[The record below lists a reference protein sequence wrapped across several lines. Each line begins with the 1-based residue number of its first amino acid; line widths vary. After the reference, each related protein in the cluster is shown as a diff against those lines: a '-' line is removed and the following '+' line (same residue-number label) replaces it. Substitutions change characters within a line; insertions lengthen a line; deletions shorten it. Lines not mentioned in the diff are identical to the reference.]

1 MIIDSLTSTKV
12 YVEKKGLV
20 TIIGNSSTNNLGLL
34 EVDSNNNK
42 LISNIDSGDTPLY
55 RLSEYNGAG
64 GLMLYNPTTKSIQIA
79 HRGDFLNVGIDFE
92 KGTRYHVGAK
102 LLKATK
108 HRGRVFEIQLARL
121 IVFKVFM
128 DGREIRHYEK
138 TDNSITVIGNDG
150 LMVDDFSEL
159 VIYAYEDTRLFDD
172 TFVGTRKENQSL
184 TPKEFAISSSNS
196 FEIEYY
202 QYERVLD
209 LESFKDETYFDEFKG
224 IAVDCFEST
233 SISQSVSK
241 TMYRGGFRFANN
253 TRLNSIDNTA
263 DFNVFGASGLVD
275 FVQYVGNEEFRII
288 FLNMEY
294 GRFIL
299 LNNCIIDN
307 GVGIVLEKEKN
318 TKKFTLSCGN
328 YIDINMSGE
337 DGYGKK
343 RYGRSIYGS
352 GIWVYNSHKI
362 GGLE

>member
-1 MIIDSLTSTKV
+1 
-12 YVEKKGLV
+12 
-20 TIIGNSSTNNLGLL
+20 
-34 EVDSNNNK
+34 
-42 LISNIDSGDTPLY
+42 
-55 RLSEYNGAG
+55 
-64 GLMLYNPTTKSIQIA
+64 
-79 HRGDFLNVGIDFE
+79 
-92 KGTRYHVGAK
+92 
-102 LLKATK
+102 
-108 HRGRVFEIQLARL
+108 
-121 IVFKVFM
+121 
-128 DGREIRHYEK
+128 
-138 TDNSITVIGNDG
+138 
-150 LMVDDFSEL
+150 
-159 VIYAYEDTRLFDD
+159 
-172 TFVGTRKENQSL
+172 
-184 TPKEFAISSSNS
+184 EFAISSSNS